1 MGVATPDLARQLLNA
16 RQLDEINV
24 NLVPVLL
31 GGGVAL
37 FANLASAPIRLHGP
51 TVIEGTGVTHLN
63 YRVTYSRPRGH
74 PGAGSRRGRLING
87 LGGGAGPVNC
97 G

>member
-1 MGVATPDLARQLLNA
+1 VGVATPDLARQLLNA

-74 PGAGSRRGRLING
+74 LGAWVPFRAAVGSSWVWRRRGAG
-87 LGGGAGPVNC
+87 
-97 G
+97 

>member
-1 MGVATPDLARQLLNA
+1 MPRWHGEVTIVPADEGGSRAAAGDKIVGVATPDLARQLLNA

-63 YRVTYSRPRGH
+63 YRVTYS
-74 PGAGSRRGRLING
+74 
-87 LGGGAGPVNC
+87 
-97 G
+97 